1 MMTGRIGHRVLPI
14 SVGRLREGSVGSED
28 SATMLDLTL
37 VRQGV
42 TTGKQVTRDTPAP
55 PSD

>member
-14 SVGRLREGSVGSED
+14 SVGRLGEGSVASED

-37 VRQGV
+37 VSKPSGRE
-42 TTGKQVTRDTPAP
+42 VTRDTPAP